1 MSCRSLRIGILK
13 SCVPALLLAS
23 SGSAAWAQRSATFGP
38 KVAVQKERVRE
49 YHVRHLLLRLNV
61 GWPSRLVTGAVTHTL
76 IPLRPGLATLV
87 FDAGAA
93 LAITRCTV
101 NGAAVPFKHDK
112 EKLTLTTARPLP
124 TDTPS
129 SVVIEYTMK
138 AAPTNEA
145 SIGGFGS
152 GWTWIAPDKFVPDR
166 VPGFWTQGETS
177 TNHQW
182 VPLYDYPNDKVTSEV
197 YVTVPSQW
205 FVTGNGS
212 LVDTKRVVDTVTYHW
227 KMDQPHST
235 YLLSLAGGEMD
246 VVQDKWNDVPLYYA
260 VPRGAGSLIPT
271 SFGTTKDM
279 LTFFSDRLGVK
290 YPWPKYAQTSVFD
303 FGGGMEN
310 VSATTLV
317 QEDLAGPRDEPGRTA
332 SLNSHELAHQWF
344 GDLVTCKDW
353 GQVWLNEGFA
363 TFFQQLYTEHAEG
376 KDAYDEQRENALGN
390 YLNEA
395 EGGHYGDYHAAGY
408 KRPIVTQRFASEGAM
423 FDRHTYQKGGLVLH
437 MLRRK
442 LGDDTFFLGLRR
454 YLEKYGYGN
463 VQTADLIAA
472 LNEVS
477 GRDLTP
483 FFDQWVF
490 KPGHPIVNCA
500 WTWKADTRQVTLHLK
515 QTQDTRSGTPIYA
528 LDLPVALTA
537 HGKMQRQTIAFNK
550 REQTFTFDAPDQ
562 PDALLLDPDHD
573 LIVKVTGQ
581 DTSGRAQEAI
591 LRFAPCITDRKRAAQ
606 MLLKGHASSTT
617 LRRVLEIAQQDL
629 APHVLRATLD
639 AANGT
644 CGPELRET
652 YRALLAHKNIAVR
665 VAAIGAL
672 GRLRCDAQDIAALCA
687 LVSDTEPIAV
697 YTAALNVLAAQ
708 DEAASE
714 DVVRKAL
721 ATPLRNY
728 PQSGAIS
735 ALPARKN
742 ERTRTFLLELT
753 GPGYARPVRTAAV
766 EQLQAVNNE
775 PSIRERLLAL
785 LLDEDTEVRKT
796 ALNALRGRSGRERQ
810 NECTLAA
817 FRKAALEDTDAEIR
831 TEAKNAAEALESDDA
846 PRATLP
852 WSLPR

>member
-1 MSCRSLRIGILK
+1 MPCRSLRFGILK
-13 SCVPALLLAS
+13 TCVPVLLLAS
-23 SGSAAWAQRSATFGP
+23 SGSSAWAQRSAAFGP
-38 KVAVQKERVRE
+38 KVAVQKERVRD
-49 YHVRHLLLRLNV
+49 YHVSHLLLRLNV
-61 GWPSRLVTGAVTHTL
+61 GWPSRLVTGTVSHTL
-76 IPLRPGLATLV
+76 TPLRPGLNALV
-87 FDAGAA
+87 FDAGTA

-101 NGAAVPFKHDK
+101 NGESATFKRDK
-112 EKLTLTTARPLP
+112 EKLTLTPAKPLP
-124 TDTPS
+124 LDTPS
-129 SVVIEYTMK
+129 SVVIEYAMK

-152 GWTWIAPDKFVPDR
+152 GWTWIAPDKFAPDR

-205 FVTGNGS
+205 FVAGNGT
-212 LVDTKRVVDTVTYHW
+212 LVDTTRIVDTVTYHW

-317 QEDLAGPRDEPGRTA
+317 QEDLAGPRDEAFRTA

-376 KDAYDEQRENALGN
+376 KDAYDEDREDALN
-390 YLNEA
+390 SYLSETQ
-395 EGGHYGDYHAAGY
+395 GGHYGDYRFIGY
-408 KRPIVTQRFASEGAM
+408 KRPIVTERFANEGAM
-423 FDRHTYQKGGLVLH
+423 FDRHTYEKGGLVLH
-437 MLRRK
+437 TLWRK
-442 LGDDTFFLGLRR
+442 LGDDKFFGGLKH

-472 LNEVS
+472 LNETS
-477 GRDLTP
+477 GQNLTP
-483 FFDQWVF
+483 FFEQWVF

-500 WTWKADTRQVTLHLK
+500 WTWKADTRQVTLHLR
-515 QTQDTRSGTPIYA
+515 QTQDTRNGTPIYA
-528 LDLPVALTA
+528 LDLPVALIA
-537 HGKMQRQTIAFNK
+537 SGKVQRQTVTFDK
-550 REQTFTFDAPDQ
+550 KEQTFTLDAPNK

-573 LIVKVTGQ
+573 LIMKVVGQ
-581 DTSGRAQEAI
+581 DTSAHAQEAI
-591 LRFAPCITDRKRAAQ
+591 LRFAPCIVDRKQAAQ
-606 MLLKGHASSTT
+606 MLLKGHASSATM
-617 LRRVLEIAQQDL
+617 RRVLEIAQQDA
-629 APHVLRATLD
+629 APHVLRAALD
-639 AANGT
+639 AAAET
-644 CGPELRET
+644 RRPELRDT
-652 YRALLAHKNIAVR
+652 YRVLLAHKNNDVR

-672 GRLRCDAQDIAALCA
+672 GRLPHDAQDMSRLRA
-687 LVSDTEPIAV
+687 LVNDAEPIAV
-697 YTAALNVLAAQ
+697 YTAALDVLAAH
-708 DEAASE
+708 DEAVSE
-714 DVVRKAL
+714 DVIRKAL
-721 ATPLRNY
+721 ATPLRNH
-728 PQSGAIS
+728 PQRRAVS
-735 ALPARKN
+735 ALPAQKS
-742 ERTRTFLLELT
+742 ERTRAFLLELT
-753 GPGYARPVRTAAV
+753 GPGYARPIRTAAIG
-766 EQLQAVNNE
+766 QLRTVSDAPGV
-775 PSIRERLLAL
+775 RERLLAL
-785 LLDEDTEVRKT
+785 LLDEDTEARQA
-796 ALNALRGRSGRERQ
+796 ALNALRGRTGREQQ
-810 NECTLAA
+810 NERTLAA

-831 TEAKNAAEALESDDA
+831 TDARNAANALESADA
-846 PRATLP
+846 PKPSLP